1 MTTLNKLNR
10 KLYIWPNQILYL
22 GINPTQYREHTIVSD
37 KLIVCL
43 EGEIII
49 TLENGEKVT
58 SRSCLLKTGPSFNK
72 TSIHF
77 NNATIAIYY
86 LAPLTQD
93 YSSLKNVMRP
103 AKDGVYYNHPEE
115 NLLINDLI
123 MIRNT
128 TINPKDTLEILR
140 KFIIPIPFKN
150 IVYKPFDR
158 RIIKVVNRLR
168 REIIENTSL
177 RDLAAD
183 VHLSESRLEKLFKE
197 QIGIPITKYRL
208 KYRVFIG
215 ILNLVNG
222 STITE
227 SAMAAGFASA
237 SHFSKSFTAINGITP
252 SDAFIKKPR
261 LQVLISDELKSHFN
275 STDSPLHDIFYSK
288 NKMTNNSD
296 QNAFNY

>member
-1 MTTLNKLNR
+1 MTTLNTVNR

-43 EGEIII
+43 QGEIII
-49 TLENGEKVT
+49 TLENGEKVS
-58 SRSCLLKTGPSFNK
+58 SRSCLLKTAPSFNK
-72 TSIHF
+72 ASINF

-93 YSSLKNVMRP
+93 YSALKNVMRP
-103 AKDGVYYNHPEE
+103 AKNGVHYNHPDED
-115 NLLINDLI
+115 LLINDLI
-123 MIRNT
+123 TIRDT
-128 TINPKDTLEILR
+128 SVNPHDTLELLR
-140 KFIIPIPFKN
+140 KFITPPPFES
-150 IVYKPFDR
+150 IDYKPFDG
-158 RIIKVVNRLR
+158 RIIKVINRLR
-168 REIIENTSL
+168 REIIENISL
-177 RDLAAD
+177 KDLAAD

-252 SDAFIKKPR
+252 SDAFMKKPR

-288 NKMTNNSD
+288 IKIKNNSD